1 MVKVEVV
8 DKVSQFKCYY
18 DRDFYPTKLLAF
30 VEHIRIENTQETYAI
45 VHSCVDSDSD
55 YKRDSALTETWTCNL
70 MTMSVLCSILPYA
83 PVIYNCLV
91 MIFNELN
98 DYD

>member
-8 DKVSQFKCYY
+8 DKVSRFKCHY

-45 VHSCVDSDSD
+45 VHSCIDSDSDSD
-55 YKRDSALTETWTCNL
+55 YKRDSALTETRHA
-70 MTMSVLCSILPYA
+70 I
-83 PVIYNCLV
+83 
-91 MIFNELN
+91 
-98 DYD
+98 